1 MHSSNRWYPRLMAT
15 MITGALILT
24 GCGSKNATGPSAPG
38 STGGTGTTASTLT
51 LGVITSSSGGDSE
64 FGKAQKDGYEQ
75 ALKEINAAGG
85 IAGQQVKLHYIDDK
99 SSTQEATKGVDQL
112 VNQDHAQVILGPY
125 SSGAALSV
133 VQKATTYKVPVII
146 PTATAAN
153 VTETGS
159 QYAFRV
165 CATSDDY
172 AKAIVDLLKSRGD
185 VKTIA
190 IVHEDQNFGTSAAK
204 AMQKQAAAGGFTVVA
219 DETYSVKDLDFKP
232 MLQRVKDKKA
242 DVIYFASYSS
252 DAVALMKQSKEIA
265 LNAKYFTA
273 AGTGFSV
280 GSFPKDAGDA
290 AEYTFSAGQW
300 DASVSWKGSKE
311 FDANIFKATGNH
323 PSYHDIEAYAAL
335 FVAKAAIEKAGAYD
349 AAKITEALR
358 GLKIDTAFGPIQ
370 FDSKGQNP
378 HPVIVT
384 QVQKGKYVTVFPKEA
399 ASGELMAPTPAWD
412 QRK

>member
-1 MHSSNRWYPRLMAT
+1 MAT
-15 MITGALILT
+15 MIAGALILT
-24 GCGSKNATGPSAPG
+24 GCGSKNATGPSA
-38 STGGTGTTASTLT
+38 SGGTNTTASTLT
-51 LGVITSSSGGDSE
+51 LGVITSTTGADSE

-85 IAGQQVKLHYIDDK
+85 IAGQQVKLQYLDDK
-99 SSTQEATKGVDQL
+99 SNAQESAKNVDQL
-112 VNQDHAQVILGPY
+112 INQNKAQVILGPY

-133 VQKATTYKVPVII
+133 VKKADTYKVPVIV

-159 QYAFRV
+159 KYVFRI

-172 AKAIVDLLKSRGD
+172 AKAIIDLLKTRGD
-185 VKTIA
+185 VKTMA
-190 IVHEDQNFGTSAAK
+190 IVHEDQNFGTSADK
-204 AMQKQAAAGGFTVVA
+204 AMQKHAQAAGFTIVA

-232 MLQRVKDKKA
+232 MLQRVKGKNA
-242 DVIYFASYSS
+242 DVIYFASYST
-252 DAVALMKQSKEIA
+252 DAVALMKQSKEIQ

-280 GSFPKDAGDA
+280 ASFPKDAGDA
-290 AEYTFSAGQW
+290 ADYTFSAGQW
-300 DASVSWKGSKE
+300 DASVTWKGSKE
-311 FDANIFKATGNH
+311 FDENIFKANGYH
-323 PSYHDIEAYAAL
+323 PSYHVIQAYTAL

-358 GLKIDTAFGPIQ
+358 SLKIETAFGPVQ
-370 FDSKGQNP
+370 FDDKGQNP

-384 QVQKGKYVTVFPKEA
+384 QVQQGKYVTVFPKDA
-399 ASGELMAPTPAWD
+399 ASGQLKAPTPAWD